1 MLDTGCPME
10 RQSRVKSISEP
21 RSELSSSLRMS
32 SNSFSLNLGTECN
45 YSDIVVL
52 ISSQP
57 RLAHLIIGTWP
68 APTSPWTLAFCSL
81 HEGIICIILFGEGLV
96 DGKVNETKD
105 KITIFWGNQDFLI
118 SFVSF
123 SFSLPHGG
131 EIYMFITH
139 QISYW

>member
-21 RSELSSSLRMS
+21 KSELSLRMS
-32 SNSFSLNLGTECN
+32 SNSFSLNLGAECN

-57 RLAHLIIGTWP
+57 RLAHLIIGTWT
-68 APTSPWTLAFCSL
+68 AHSSPWTLAFCSL

-96 DGKVNETKD
+96 DRKVNETKD
-105 KITIFWGNQDFLI
+105 KITIFWG
-118 SFVSF
+118 S
-123 SFSLPHGG
+123 
-131 EIYMFITH
+131 
-139 QISYW
+139 